1 MTTRTVERD
10 HELRDEALAVRGLVD
25 QPAELAHELRV
36 ATQGQIRVDAELECP
51 RAKLVEALGLGAA
64 VEVQR
69 DAGEDRA
76 VPETQRLLGE
86 GCGAN
91 VVAERRCLGSLL
103 YERLEDER
111 VENGR
116 AEADPIPASSS
127 LEGDPVRRERLTKP
141 RHVRLQAV
149 RCGRRRTLAPD
160 VVDEALVGHY
170 LASAEQQSGQNG
182 ALFAT
187 AQLKGASL
195 DLGFERTEVA
205 EPDSL

>member
-1 MTTRTVERD
+1 
-10 HELRDEALAVRGLVD
+10 
-25 QPAELAHELRV
+25 
-36 ATQGQIRVDAELECP
+36 
-51 RAKLVEALGLGAA
+51 
-64 VEVQR
+64 
-69 DAGEDRA
+69 
-76 VPETQRLLGE
+76 
-86 GCGAN
+86 
-91 VVAERRCLGSLL
+91 
-103 YERLEDER
+103 
-111 VENGR
+111 
-116 AEADPIPASSS
+116 
-127 LEGDPVRRERLTKP
+127 
-141 RHVRLQAV
+141 V